1 MSFTKNILIKIEQ
14 VGQWGTD
21 YVTDFSELKRVRLTN
36 YSLLIA
42 IFSILIFNFFY
53 GLTDFWLLLP
63 IILNIDVFLSVYFI
77 ALFVNKKGYHLLAK
91 LLLHSGI
98 FIPVFINTAI
108 LAGKEPGNHYYFLL
122 FAVLP
127 VLYLSLKDFRYI
139 LFFLFIN
146 LASFLYVEFF
156 TVTENMPVLFP
167 ENSIFFFRIV
177 TVTLSFLTVAIVIF
191 IYQQQA
197 ESNEKILNEQSKNL
211 KDNNTRLLQK
221 TEEIIV
227 QKEQIEKQKNELHR
241 SNITKDKF
249 FSIIAHDLKSPFNA
263 LLGFSELLLLGNKE
277 FDADKREEM
286 IKAIYNTANQTLSLL
301 NNLLIWSKIETG
313 EVHFNPQKIKIN
325 TIIEETVSLLKNIAS
340 KKSIE
345 INCELEKG
353 LVVYADKD
361 MIATVIRNLISNAI
375 KFSYK
380 NSSIIVTLKKVSEDV
395 VRISISDKGVG
406 IDNKK
411 LESVFNVENIYSEKG
426 TEGEKG
432 TGLGL
437 KLCKEFVEKNKGKI
451 WVESKKDEGSVF
463 SFTIP
468 IASV

>member
-1 MSFTKNILIKIEQ
+1 
-14 VGQWGTD
+14 
-21 YVTDFSELKRVRLTN
+21 
-36 YSLLIA
+36 
-42 IFSILIFNFFY
+42 
-53 GLTDFWLLLP
+53 
-63 IILNIDVFLSVYFI
+63 
-77 ALFVNKKGYHLLAK
+77 
-91 LLLHSGI
+91 
-98 FIPVFINTAI
+98 
-108 LAGKEPGNHYYFLL
+108 
-122 FAVLP
+122 
-127 VLYLSLKDFRYI
+127 
-139 LFFLFIN
+139 
-146 LASFLYVEFF
+146 
-156 TVTENMPVLFP
+156 
-167 ENSIFFFRIV
+167 
-177 TVTLSFLTVAIVIF
+177 
-191 IYQQQA
+191 
-197 ESNEKILNEQSKNL
+197 
-211 KDNNTRLLQK
+211 
-221 TEEIIV
+221 
-227 QKEQIEKQKNELHR
+227 
-241 SNITKDKF
+241 
-249 FSIIAHDLKSPFNA
+249 
-263 LLGFSELLLLGNKE
+263 
-277 FDADKREEM
+277 M